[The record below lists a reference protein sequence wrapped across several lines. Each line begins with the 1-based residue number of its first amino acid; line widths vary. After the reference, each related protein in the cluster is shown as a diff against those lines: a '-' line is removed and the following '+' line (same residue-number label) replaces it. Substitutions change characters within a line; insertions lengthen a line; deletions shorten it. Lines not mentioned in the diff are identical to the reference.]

1 MRRDPIDPRP
11 MTAGE
16 AMVAPDFVLED
27 EAMNG
32 DMEAEIEL
40 DRRQRKEEMRRQ
52 EELARIEEKEAAAAA
67 AAYAYEE
74 QFTQD
79 DSGDDSE
86 SFDLGLPEN
95 DFPALDLE
103 INLCSACESI
113 LKEIDLNQDE
123 EYSPTV
129 NMCMN
134 DDCDQSFESDPKEV
148 PARELF

>member
-1 MRRDPIDPRP
+1 MRRDQIDPRP

-32 DMEAEIEL
+32 DMEAEFEL

-52 EELARIEEKEAAAAA
+52 KELARVEEEAAAAA

-74 QFTQD
+74 LFTQD
-79 DSGDDSE
+79 DPGDDSE
-86 SFDLGLPEN
+86 SFDMGLPEN
-95 DFPALDLE
+95 DLPALDLE

-113 LKEIDLNQDE
+113 LKEIDLNQNE

-148 PARELF
+148 PARELL